1 MMLDTLLTLY
11 SKLLGCSYCRDANK
25 LFLDCIDANFA
36 DAGLQAIVPDYIR
49 CPNCRRVVNVTL
61 QAELTLG
68 IMDIIS

>member
-1 MMLDTLLTLY
+1 MLDTLLTLY
-11 SKLLGCSYCRDANK
+11 HKLLGCPYCRDGNK
-25 LFLDCIDANFA
+25 LFLDCIEAGFA